1 MTNFSTAFCV
11 VQLSAQSIFYFLTTV
26 DNACKLQ
33 EEKTYCIAA
42 VVV

>member
-11 VQLSAQSIFYFLTTV
+11 VQLSTQSIFYFLTPV